1 MGEVELSFLGG
12 EKLTDRESLALSLLE
27 VVLQNRLFDELRE
40 RDQATYS
47 VAVNTSYTAEPIAT
61 TSLSIHFSTA
71 RDRADQLKAR
81 TYEILRSMA
90 AGGITQD
97 EFKKVH
103 VPLTL
108 DEAEREKQAGDKI
121 DLGVWIALLNSY
133 AETGK
138 VPDLKA
144 GKRKDEVSIADIT
157 VSDLSA
163 LLRKLLEQGKR
174 RDIVVKSLAPEDRKW
189 EH

>member
-1 MGEVELSFLGG
+1 MN
-12 EKLTDRESLALSLLE
+12 A
-27 VVLQNRLFDELRE
+27 N
-40 RDQATYS
+40 
-47 VAVNTSYTAEPIAT
+47 YTAEPIASS
-61 TSLSIHFSTA
+61 SLSIHFSTS
-71 RDRADQLKAR
+71 REKADQLKAR

-97 EFKKVH
+97 EFKKVQ